1 MNFRRARQ
9 LSKGTAVVAA
19 GALALLG
26 WVAVHPAAAESPG
39 VADSESSSFLARLVE
54 RLDAVA
60 ASRPLRGARVSALV
74 VRARDGRVLYERSA
88 DRPLTPASNMKI
100 LTAMAAL
107 DAFGPAYR
115 FETPI
120 LADALPDASGS
131 VGTLYVRGSGD
142 PVLNSE
148 DWWRVASQLRTA
160 GLRSVRG
167 EIIMDDSAFDGTR
180 WHPDWGATTS
190 RAYHAPV
197 GAISANYN
205 TFVVTVRAG
214 ARSGDPVRVE
224 IDPPVA
230 YLSVANRALTGR
242 AQGRRTL
249 AVDRVAGSRGEIV
262 TIDGLLPAG
271 ADERTYYV
279 SVLDPT
285 RYAGAVLRLQLSAV
299 GIEVGGGV
307 VSGAV
312 PPDASEIIRFEGRP
326 LADIVRLFV
335 KFSNN
340 TVAETLVKAI
350 GAAATGG
357 QGTWDNG
364 IRAMR
369 ERLGQLGVDL
379 NGLTLVDGSGL
390 SYRDKLT
397 PRALV
402 SALQIGRSSFR
413 IGPEFTAALPIAA
426 ADGTLAERASGAA
439 GRVRAKTG
447 LLNRVTAL
455 SGLAELSDGELA
467 VFSILT
473 NGYRVSDEAAMA
485 SLDGFIT
492 ALVAP

>member
-1 MNFRRARQ
+1 MSFRGEPQPFREA
-9 LSKGTAVVAA
+9 SVA
-19 GALALLG
+19 GVLALALLACA
-26 WVAVHPAAAESPG
+26 AVHATAADRVPA
-39 VADSESSSFLARLVE
+39 VDSETTSPEARLAE

-60 ASRPLRGARVSALV
+60 GSRTLRGARVAALV
-74 VRARDGRVLYERSA
+74 VRARDGRVLYERSP

-100 LTAMAAL
+100 LTAIAAL
-107 DAFGPAYR
+107 DAFGPAYH

-120 LADALPDASGS
+120 LADAQPDASGS

-167 EIIMDDSAFDGTR
+167 NIVMDDLAFDDAR
-180 WHPDWGATTS
+180 WHPDWGVTTS

-214 ARSGDPVRVE
+214 ARSGDPVHVE

-285 RYAGAVLRLQLSAV
+285 RYAGAVLRLQLSA
-299 GIEVGGGV
+299 
-307 VSGAV
+307 
-312 PPDASEIIRFEGRP
+312 PGR
-326 LADIVRLFV
+326 
-335 KFSNN
+335 
-340 TVAETLVKAI
+340 
-350 GAAATGG
+350 
-357 QGTWDNG
+357 
-364 IRAMR
+364 
-369 ERLGQLGVDL
+369 
-379 NGLTLVDGSGL
+379 
-390 SYRDKLT
+390 
-397 PRALV
+397 
-402 SALQIGRSSFR
+402 QIGCPQKSPTV
-413 IGPEFTAALPIAA
+413 G
-426 ADGTLAERASGAA
+426 
-439 GRVRAKTG
+439 
-447 LLNRVTAL
+447 
-455 SGLAELSDGELA
+455 
-467 VFSILT
+467 
-473 NGYRVSDEAAMA
+473 
-485 SLDGFIT
+485 
-492 ALVAP
+492 